1 MNATHSIIAGLL
13 ACSTSLAAGCATSSD
28 GIRNYQ
34 PEVGARIYV
43 RAPAQQVVTR
53 LPEALQAAQFS
64 LVETYQSGPPVWNA
78 IAKLSGGLTGD
89 GQWARITVRAV
100 KPDLT
105 LVYAICGLRGGGV
118 LGEDPSATARNILV
132 NVLVLNAPEAQGPKL
147 DALRHAALQ
156 PLGVQP

>member
-1 MNATHSIIAGLL
+1 MKATRSIIAGLL
-13 ACSTSLAAGCATSSD
+13 ACSTWLVAGCTTTSE
-28 GIRNYQ
+28 GIRNFP
-34 PEVGARIYV
+34 PEEGARIYL

-64 LVETYQSGPPVWNA
+64 LEEIYQSGPPVWNA
-78 IAKLSGGLTGD
+78 IAKLPGGLTGD

-100 KPDLT
+100 KPELT
-105 LVYAICGLRGGGV
+105 LVYAICRLRGGGV

-147 DALRHAALQ
+147 DALRRAALQ
-156 PLGVQP
+156 PSGVKP